1 MLFLNRKI
9 ILCSIFTYKFYPLHE
24 IYINTSI
31 MQNLNRIK
39 IVLVEQNKT
48 GKWLADQLGKSTC
61 TVSKWCQNTIQ
72 PDLKTLNEIANLLK
86 VDVKD
91 LLVSN
96 I

>member
-1 MLFLNRKI
+1 M
-9 ILCSIFTYKFYPLHE
+9 HE
-24 IYINTSI
+24 IYRNTSI

>member
-1 MLFLNRKI
+1 M
-9 ILCSIFTYKFYPLHE
+9 PLHE

>member
-1 MLFLNRKI
+1 
-9 ILCSIFTYKFYPLHE
+9 
-24 IYINTSI
+24 

-72 PDLKTLNEIANLLK
+72 PDLKTLNEIANILK

>member
-1 MLFLNRKI
+1 
-9 ILCSIFTYKFYPLHE
+9 
-24 IYINTSI
+24 

-72 PDLKTLNEIANLLK
+72 PDLKTLYEIANLLK